1 MQYKKITDDEG
12 IDHNKNLNT
21 SRFCDVYKFW
31 SFVSKNFNYEDY
43 AMNVIIY

>member
-1 MQYKKITDDEG
+1 MQYEKINDDEG

-31 SFVSKNFNYEDY
+31 SFVNKNFNYEDY